1 MGVNTTGLL
10 NTQTEVYA
18 SYKNDAVTK
27 NETAAK
33 KDSTAKTEEKNESG
47 VVYDKSD
54 SSKDNKKAT
63 YSINKMSAEDRAALV
78 QQMKADTQSRQQQL
92 ISIVQKMMT
101 GQAATSSVANGT
113 NSDDIWKFLAKG
125 DFTVDA
131 ATKAQAQKD
140 ISEDGYYGIKQTSER
155 LFDFASAL
163 AGDDVEK
170 MKKMQTAMQKGF
182 KRAPVHGGKTFRT
195 SARRPWMLQIRSL
208 RIIISPKRAQQRPKA
223 ENRLLQPGDCL
234 QKKGKNTGKRGV
246 FSLLFLFRM
255 IRQ

>member
-140 ISEDGYYGIKQTSER
+140 ISEDGYYGVKQTSER

-170 MKKMQTAMQKGF
+170 MKKMQTAISDFSGEIIATITGSGI
-182 KRAPVHGGKTFRT
+182 RHP
-195 SARRPWMLQIRSL
+195 SRRVVIRFHSL
-208 RIIISPKRAQQRPKA
+208 WQNPDQRYIFL
-223 ENRLLQPGDCL
+223 RQPI
-234 QKKGKNTGKRGV
+234 TEAWR
-246 FSLLFLFRM
+246 S
-255 IRQ
+255 

>member
-140 ISEDGYYGIKQTSER
+140 ISEDGYYGVKQTSER

-170 MKKMQTAMQKGF
+170 MKKMQTAISDFSGEIIATITGSGIRHLSRRNGRKLHRRGRNLLCLLYETYF
-182 KRAPVHGGKTFRT
+182 RAVE
-195 SARRPWMLQIRSL
+195 RRKPRLAE
-208 RIIISPKRAQQRPKA
+208 RAA
-223 ENRLLQPGDCL
+223 
-234 QKKGKNTGKRGV
+234 
-246 FSLLFLFRM
+246 
-255 IRQ
+255 

>member
-10 NTQTEVYA
+10 NAQAEVYA
-18 SYKNDAVTK
+18 SYKNDAVNK
-27 NETAAK
+27 NETSAK
-33 KDSTAKTEEKNESG
+33 KDTTAKTEEKNESG

-101 GQAATSSVANGT
+101 GQAATASVANGT

-155 LFDFASAL
+155 LFDFASIFREDQVFFKWYGRNYAKDEED
-163 AGDDVEK
+163 ADCHAEGI
-170 MKKMQTAMQKGF
+170 QTGNRCMG
-182 KRAPVHGGKTFRT
+182 
-195 SARRPWMLQIRSL
+195 
-208 RIIISPKRAQQRPKA
+208 QRPSGHLPEDIGCCKS
-223 ENRLLQPGDCL
+223 E
-234 QKKGKNTGKRGV
+234 V
-246 FSLLFLFRM
+246 
-255 IRQ
+255 

>member
-92 ISIVQKMMT
+92 
-101 GQAATSSVANGT
+101 
-113 NSDDIWKFLAKG
+113 D
-125 DFTVDA
+125 
-131 ATKAQAQKD
+131 
-140 ISEDGYYGIKQTSER
+140 E
-155 LFDFASAL
+155 
-163 AGDDVEK
+163 
-170 MKKMQTAMQKGF
+170 
-182 KRAPVHGGKTFRT
+182 
-195 SARRPWMLQIRSL
+195 
-208 RIIISPKRAQQRPKA
+208 
-223 ENRLLQPGDCL
+223 
-234 QKKGKNTGKRGV
+234 
-246 FSLLFLFRM
+246 
-255 IRQ
+255 

>member
-10 NTQTEVYA
+10 NTQAEVYA

-78 QQMKADTQSRQQQL
+78 QQMKADSQSRQQQL

-140 ISEDGYYGIKQTSER
+140 ISEDGYYGVKQTSER

-182 KRAPVHGGKTFRT
+182 KQATGAWGKDL
-195 SARRPWMLQIRSL
+195 PDI
-208 RIIISPKRAQQRPKA
+208 
-223 ENRLLQPGDCL
+223 C
-234 QKKGKNTGKRGV
+234 QKTLDAANQKFEDYYKSKESTTKTEG
-246 FSLLFLFRM
+246 
-255 IRQ
+255 

>member
-140 ISEDGYYGIKQTSER
+140 ISEDGYYGVKQTSER

-170 MKKMQTAMQKGF
+170 MKKMQTAISDFSGEIIATITGSGI
-182 KRAPVHGGKTFRT
+182 RHL
-195 SARRPWMLQIRSL
+195 SRRVVIRFHSL
-208 RIIISPKRAQQRPKA
+208 WQNPDQRYIFL
-223 ENRLLQPGDCL
+223 RQPIMEAW
-234 QKKGKNTGKRGV
+234 R
-246 FSLLFLFRM
+246 S
-255 IRQ
+255 

>member
-140 ISEDGYYGIKQTSER
+140 ISEDGYYGVKQTSER

-170 MKKMQTAMQKGF
+170 MKKMQTAISDFSGEIIATITGSGI
-182 KRAPVHGGKTFRT
+182 RHL
-195 SARRPWMLQIRSL
+195 SRRVVIRFHSL
-208 RIIISPKRAQQRPKA
+208 WQNPDQRYIFL
-223 ENRLLQPGDCL
+223 RQPI
-234 QKKGKNTGKRGV
+234 TEAWR
-246 FSLLFLFRM
+246 S
-255 IRQ
+255 

>member
-33 KDSTAKTEEKNESG
+33 KDSTAKTEGKNESG

-140 ISEDGYYGIKQTSER
+140 ISEDGYYGVKQTSER

-182 KRAPVHGGKTFRT
+182 KQATGAWGKDLPDICQKTLDAANQKFEDYYKSKEEHNKDRRLKTDCCSPVIVYKRREKIPEKEVFFPFFFR
-195 SARRPWMLQIRSL
+195 
-208 RIIISPKRAQQRPKA
+208 
-223 ENRLLQPGDCL
+223 
-234 QKKGKNTGKRGV
+234 
-246 FSLLFLFRM
+246 F
-255 IRQ
+255 

>member
-101 GQAATSSVANGT
+101 GQAMIYGSS
-113 NSDDIWKFLAKG
+113 L
-125 DFTVDA
+125 
-131 ATKAQAQKD
+131 
-140 ISEDGYYGIKQTSER
+140 
-155 LFDFASAL
+155 
-163 AGDDVEK
+163 
-170 MKKMQTAMQKGF
+170 QKGIS
-182 KRAPVHGGKTFRT
+182 RLMQQQRH
-195 SARRPWMLQIRSL
+195 RRR
-208 RIIISPKRAQQRPKA
+208 RISPKMAIT
-223 ENRLLQPGDCL
+223 E
-234 QKKGKNTGKRGV
+234 
-246 FSLLFLFRM
+246 
-255 IRQ
+255 

>member
-140 ISEDGYYGIKQTSER
+140 ISEDGYYGVKQTSER

-182 KRAPVHGGKTFRT
+182 KQATGAWGKDLPDLSMPFWTIASVRVSIELVASSSIMTGAFSQAARAMEMSCRWPWE
-195 SARRPWMLQIRSL
+195 RPLP
-208 RIIISPKRAQQRPKA
+208 SPSSI
-223 ENRLLQPGDCL
+223 
-234 QKKGKNTGKRGV
+234 V
-246 FSLLFLFRM
+246 S
-255 IRQ
+255 

>member
-33 KDSTAKTEEKNESG
+33 KDSTAKTEGKNESG

-140 ISEDGYYGIKQTSER
+140 ISEDGYYGVKQTSER

-170 MKKMQTAMQKGF
+170 MKKMQTAISDFSGEII
-182 KRAPVHGGKTFRT
+182 ATITGSG
-195 SARRPWMLQIRSL
+195 IRH
-208 RIIISPKRAQQRPKA
+208 
-223 ENRLLQPGDCL
+223 
-234 QKKGKNTGKRGV
+234 
-246 FSLLFLFRM
+246 LFRRVV
-255 IRQ
+255 IRFHSLWQNPDQRYIFLRQPITEAWRS

>member
-33 KDSTAKTEEKNESG
+33 KDSTAKTEGKNESG

-140 ISEDGYYGIKQTSER
+140 ISEDGYYGVKQTSER

-170 MKKMQTAMQKGF
+170 MKKMQTAISDFSGEIIATITGSGI
-182 KRAPVHGGKTFRT
+182 RHL
-195 SARRPWMLQIRSL
+195 SRRVVIRFHSL
-208 RIIISPKRAQQRPKA
+208 WQNPDQRYIFL
-223 ENRLLQPGDCL
+223 RQPI
-234 QKKGKNTGKRGV
+234 TEAWR
-246 FSLLFLFRM
+246 S
-255 IRQ
+255 

>member
-92 ISIVQKMMT
+92 TNIVKQMM
-101 GQAATSSVANGT
+101 GQQATTFATS
-113 NSDDIWKFLAKG
+113 DDSMWKFLAKG

-140 ISEDGYYGIKQTSER
+140 ISEDGYYGVKQTSER

-182 KRAPVHGGKTFRT
+182 KQATGAWGKDL
-195 SARRPWMLQIRSL
+195 PDI
-208 RIIISPKRAQQRPKA
+208 
-223 ENRLLQPGDCL
+223 C
-234 QKKGKNTGKRGV
+234 QKTLDAANQKFEDYYKSKESTTKTEG
-246 FSLLFLFRM
+246 
-255 IRQ
+255 

>member
-1 MGVNTTGLL
+1 M
-10 NTQTEVYA
+10 
-18 SYKNDAVTK
+18 TK

-101 GQAATSSVANGT
+101 GQAATASVANGT

-131 ATKAQAQKD
+131 SVRVK
-140 ISEDGYYGIKQTSER
+140 
-155 LFDFASAL
+155 
-163 AGDDVEK
+163 
-170 MKKMQTAMQKGF
+170 
-182 KRAPVHGGKTFRT
+182 
-195 SARRPWMLQIRSL
+195 SL
-208 RIIISPKRAQQRPKA
+208 
-223 ENRLLQPGDCL
+223 
-234 QKKGKNTGKRGV
+234 TV
-246 FSLLFLFRM
+246 M
-255 IRQ
+255 

>member
-10 NTQTEVYA
+10 NAQAEVYA
-18 SYKNDAVTK
+18 SYKNDAVNK
-27 NETAAK
+27 NETSAK
-33 KDSTAKTEEKNESG
+33 KDTTAKTEEKNESG

-101 GQAATSSVANGT
+101 GQAATASVANGT

-170 MKKMQTAMQKGF
+170 MKKMQTAISDFSGEIIATITGSGI
-182 KRAPVHGGKTFRT
+182 RHL
-195 SARRPWMLQIRSL
+195 SRRVAIRFHSL
-208 RIIISPKRAQQRPKA
+208 WQNPDQRYIFL
-223 ENRLLQPGDCL
+223 RQPI
-234 QKKGKNTGKRGV
+234 TEAWR
-246 FSLLFLFRM
+246 S
-255 IRQ
+255 